1 MIHVYHKG
9 IDFVATNT
17 NNFDGNWHHFAL
29 IMNRSGNLSSYIDG
43 NLQNSVQGLS
53 FNNLSGAYLYLGARA
68 YQTGTITNY
77 DNHFAGKID
86 EFRLWNTARKAE
98 QLKRD
103 KQNRLLGDEYGLQ
116 AFLPF
121 ENYATVM
128 GTPSLTPTFNNQSV
142 NTLTVNAQNGVVTT
156 NQTPTIKLPRPIQAI
171 NYSWLLNN
179 DKIIL
184 TPTTAPELLENVT
197 LDVTV
202 KNAFDLHGNKMQS
215 PKTWIAYVN
224 KNQVKWQDDMFDFEK
239 TVDSVITFTAN
250 IINTGGALKAFTI
263 DGLPSWMTANIMSG
277 VVAPNSVQNV
287 VFTIPAGGTIGD
299 FSADVSVTTD
309 FNYAE
314 ILQINL
320 KVKGVSP
327 TWVVNPANFQYS
339 MNIFGQL
346 KIDNVIATNLEN
358 KIAAFSNG
366 VICGVANLQYLP
378 AYDRYEVFLNVYSNS
393 ITGDSI
399 NFNIYDAAS
408 GLTFVKVTPNLM
420 FVENDVIGTV
430 TNPITFVANTEIEIK
445 IPLNNG
451 WTWFSLPLQSNK
463 LATSNLLMSNLNST
477 TGDIVLSSS
486 SFDQYDSGLSWLGNI
501 SQGAGF
507 FNKQSYKIK
516 SANTDTLVHIGTRIS
531 PDTTIATINV
541 QAGWNWIGYVST
553 KNTGIAE
560 ALGNYNAATGDL
572 IKSQYEFAYYDNLM
586 GWTGSL
592 THMKP
597 AMGYML
603 KSASASTF
611 NYPLSTYIGRMDNP
625 QNVSVNQTLFP
636 FTPEAYDNT
645 MSAIVTGNICNE
657 ALEQGNVVLGAFD
670 ATNTMRGFAYPIKNT
685 TTNIYNYYLT
695 LYSNMDGDVLNLKY
709 FNTTDGSVL
718 STNSSV
724 TFTTNALAGL
734 PSTPVVSNVADS
746 VSCKVVYITT
756 ALTNNTSSD
765 HVSIYPNPFS
775 DHITLSFGKPS
786 SCKIELVDLLGK
798 VLYSANVKD
807 KKEQAVIQTG
817 NLNLSAGMYYIRLT
831 GDVNQQIKVVKTK

>member
-1 MIHVYHKG
+1 M
-9 IDFVATNT
+9 
-17 NNFDGNWHHFAL
+17 
-29 IMNRSGNLSSYIDG
+29 R
-43 NLQNSVQGLS
+43 
-53 FNNLSGAYLYLGARA
+53 
-68 YQTGTITNY
+68 
-77 DNHFAGKID
+77 
-86 EFRLWNTARKAE
+86 
-98 QLKRD
+98 
-103 KQNRLLGDEYGLQ
+103 
-116 AFLPF
+116 
-121 ENYATVM
+121 
-128 GTPSLTPTFNNQSV
+128 
-142 NTLTVNAQNGVVTT
+142 
-156 NQTPTIKLPRPIQAI
+156 
-171 NYSWLLNN
+171 
-179 DKIIL
+179 
-184 TPTTAPELLENVT
+184 
-197 LDVTV
+197 
-202 KNAFDLHGNKMQS
+202 GNKMQS

-239 TVDSVITFTAN
+239 TVDSVITFTAP

-263 DGLPSWMTANIMSG
+263 DGLPSWMTANITSG

-287 VFTIPAGGTIGD
+287 VFTIAAGGTIGD

-451 WTWFSLPLQSNK
+451 WTWFSLPLSSTK

-477 TGDIVLSSS
+477 TGDVVLSNS

-507 FNKQSYKIK
+507 FNNQSYKIK

-592 THMKP
+592 TNMKP

-611 NYPLSTYIGRMDNP
+611 NYPLSTYIGKTSNS
-625 QNVSVNQTLFP
+625 QNVSTNQTLFP

-657 ALEQGNVVLGAFD
+657 ALDQGNVLLGAFD

-695 LYSNMDGDVLNLKY
+695 LYSNLDGDVLNLKY

-718 STNSSV
+718 NTNSSL

-734 PSTPVVSNVADS
+734 PSAPVVSNVADS
-746 VSCKVVYITT
+746 VSCKVVNIAT

-775 DHITLSFGKPS
+775 DNLTLSFGKPI

-798 VLYSANVKD
+798 VLYSSTIKD

-817 NLNLSAGMYYIRLT
+817 NLNLAAGMYYIRLT
-831 GDVNQQIKVVKTK
+831 GDVSQQIKVVKTK